1 MESDG
6 NRLEEC
12 AKCSLGNRS
21 ETGMRMVRNAKFVC
35 RSPMHRRP
43 LSGYWRHRL
52 KWSQMKSDEVWC
64 SPNGKFCIL
73 IHNLWIR
80 KGSQSLFFRV
90 PNRLKE
96 PWLFDAD
103 FQCRV
108 PVFILAATE
117 CSHLLALT
125 QNFWVK
131 PPAKTLAKP
140 SVHYSYV
147 LRVALIRKA
156 ADNSSPSN
164 LDALPLLQSVGSS
177 LFCSLAVLSSN
188 LEKVNRI
195 GKSGSSCC
203 SSYCSSYCSSLS
215 FHRRPLDW
223 QPAAALSDRFSS
235 RSLAVLLDPMEV
247 FSMNVSQSGVQRTE
261 YERAHFILFCLVF

>member
-1 MESDG
+1 MASEIQTLSAALWHPFIEAPQR
-6 NRLEEC
+6 RL
-12 AKCSLGNRS
+12 
-21 ETGMRMVRNAKFVC
+21 NAV
-35 RSPMHRRP
+35 
-43 LSGYWRHRL
+43 

-108 PVFILAATE
+108 PVFILDATE

-177 LFCSLAVLSSN
+177 FAHLRSFPVIWRKSTGLARVDHHVALRIVLH
-188 LEKVNRI
+188 I
-195 GKSGSSCC
+195 
-203 SSYCSSYCSSLS
+203 
-215 FHRRPLDW
+215 
-223 QPAAALSDRFSS
+223 
-235 RSLAVLLDPMEV
+235 
-247 FSMNVSQSGVQRTE
+247 
-261 YERAHFILFCLVF
+261 AHL